1 MRAAAIALGALALAA
16 CQSSSSEPPPGRYND
31 AVSLYSAIGDQMKAC
46 WFAGDPAFAPYVY
59 APEIN
64 AGTPRILLVPKGE
77 PTALPLLVV
86 EAKGRASADYYG
98 PLLSGESGP
107 RIRADLD
114 RWVRG
119 GRGCA

>member
-1 MRAAAIALGALALAA
+1 LRAAAALLAALAVAG
-16 CQSSSSEPPPGRYND
+16 CQSSSSAPPAGSYSD
-31 AVSLYSAIGDQMKAC
+31 AVSLYAALGDEMKAC
-46 WFAGDPAFAPYVY
+46 WFAGDPAFTAYVY
-59 APEIN
+59 SPEIN
-64 AGTPRILLVPKGE
+64 AGTPRILIVPKGE

-98 PLLSGESGP
+98 PLLASEPGP

-114 RWVRG
+114 LWIRG